1 VKVEK
6 RFPLH
11 VAITLAVGLTLA
23 RLVVLQQG
31 EETFRAV
38 VAGAVLSTLNAL
50 VGFLTIELSLGK
62 SHTTFLR
69 ATLGGMGIRIGV
81 MLVVLVAL
89 VRLFGFHATALVV
102 SVLGFY
108 IVYLVLEIIYIQ
120 KKASD
125 KAR

>member
-1 VKVEK
+1 M
-6 RFPLH
+6 H

-31 EETFRAV
+31 EEIFRAV
-38 VAGAVLSTLNAL
+38 VAGAVLSTLNVL

-81 MLVVLVAL
+81 MLVMLVAL

-102 SVLGFY
+102 SVLSFY
-108 IVYLVLEIIYIQ
+108 IIYLVLEIIYVQ